1 MGVFQGQRNTKGRKP
16 GKTPRVKV
24 RDELDNA
31 VSQVVEASRNGD
43 VSASASVIAM
53 ALSYGDRLT
62 HHIGD

>member
-43 VSASASVIAM
+43 VSASVITM